1 MLATGVMWVMKMGK
15 NIKEQIN
22 ILTLVNIV
30 LAVMIILV
38 ILGIYS
44 VCINPNSNT
53 MDIAG
58 DIVYIKSISDPT
70 NSSKGV
76 WLKITLDNP
85 KKTELTQ
92 IRLGADLAN
101 EKRVYFNFRSDN
113 FTATHGNYT
122 AQFYDRNNDGYVS
135 SGDEFHI
142 YGDVLEN
149 ADFYFYV
156 SGYNGELRERI

>member
-1 MLATGVMWVMKMGK
+1 MKFNIYKQIKLLKVLNLLLLVVLLFTAYITISNSLQNNETTKLMGE
-15 NIKEQIN
+15 IRYLEE
-22 ILTLVNIV
+22 
-30 LAVMIILV
+30 
-38 ILGIYS
+38 
-44 VCINPNSNT
+44 
-53 MDIAG
+53 
-58 DIVYIKSISDPT
+58 ISYPT

-101 EKRVYFNFRSDN
+101 GTHIYFNFRSDN
-113 FTATHGNYT
+113 FIATYGNYT
-122 AQFYDRNNDGYVS
+122 AQFYDRNQDGYVS

-142 YGDVLEN
+142 YGVALKN

-156 SGYNGELRERI
+156 SGYNGELREEI